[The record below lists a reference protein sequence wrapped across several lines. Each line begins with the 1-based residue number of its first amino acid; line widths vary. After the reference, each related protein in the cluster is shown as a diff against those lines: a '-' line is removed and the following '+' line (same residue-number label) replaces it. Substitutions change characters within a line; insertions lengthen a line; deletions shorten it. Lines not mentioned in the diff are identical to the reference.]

1 MFRLLAVW
9 LGCPM
14 RKLAWFAAAFSLAAF
29 LAVYLLPE
37 QILVPAGAIC
47 ALAAMTGLLLRGKAR
62 LRMLLVCFGLAA
74 GLCWTGAYSGI
85 VRALAL
91 RLAGT
96 ETQVEAVVADWP
108 QENRYSTS
116 VLVEV
121 ETAQDGTVKTL
132 FYLSGEGADD
142 LRPGDRL
149 TITASFRMADTMA
162 GEETDYYYAKGILL
176 MGSCEEWAVERP
188 ERVPVKYWPAM
199 VSRALKDSVARA
211 FPDSAAPLVT
221 ALITGD
227 KTQLPDGVY
236 SALRRSGLAHVI
248 AVSGLHVSFLA
259 GLITTLLGRRRRL
272 SAVVGI
278 CLLFFFAAVAG
289 NTPSVQR
296 AAFMQ
301 AMLLIAPLADRENDP
316 PTALSTVLMVLLVVN
331 PYAAASVSLQLSFAA
346 VAGIFLFTGPLCE
359 KWGRKLPRKPKS
371 FWIKLG
377 CRTARGVIAS
387 VATTL
392 GAIVFTMPLMAFYFD
407 SISLISPLANL
418 LALWAV
424 SLVFL
429 GGLAVAVLGV
439 FLPALAGLLAWVA
452 ALPVW
457 YLQWVSGALAGLP
470 FASVSVRSVYLILW
484 MALTYGLIALWVLW
498 RGPKGRV
505 VVPGCL
511 STSTLCG
518 ALILQTAA
526 LTGGSLTVSVLDVGQ
541 GLSVALYSKGQT
553 ALIDCGGYDAGNT
566 AADHFQS
573 MGLSH
578 IDLVIL
584 THYHDDHAAGIPQLL
599 ERMDVGLLVLPDV
612 EPDSALR
619 AEIQEAARAAGV
631 ETLLV
636 TDGATA
642 QLGEVELTI
651 YPPLGSGDSNEEG
664 LSVLGSAGT
673 FDFLVT
679 GDMDTTVEG
688 RLVKYGNL
696 PDTELLVVGHHG
708 SRYAASEELLQAVQP
723 ELAVISVGYNTYGH
737 PAEETLGRLARY
749 GCDIYRT
756 DWSGTVT
763 ITAE

>member
-1 MFRLLAVW
+1 
-9 LGCPM
+9 M

-132 FYLSGEGADD
+132 FYFSGEGADD

-392 GAIVFTMPLMAFYFD
+392 GAIVFTTPLMAFYFD

-424 SLVFL
+424 SLAFL

-439 FLPALAGLLAWVA
+439 FLPALARLLAWVA

-505 VVPGCL
+505 VVPVCL

-526 LTGGSLTVSVLDVGQ
+526 LTSGSLTVSVLDVGQ

-553 ALIDCGGYDAGNT
+553 ALIDCGGYDAGNA

>member
-1 MFRLLAVW
+1 
-9 LGCPM
+9 M

-176 MGSCEEWAVERP
+176 IGSCEEWTVKRP

-278 CLLFFFAAVAG
+278 CLLFFFTAVAG

-359 KWGRKLPRKPKS
+359 KWGRKLPRKPKG

-377 CRTARGVIAS
+377 CRTARAVIAS

-392 GAIVFTMPLMAFYFD
+392 GAIVFTTPLMAFYFD

-424 SLVFL
+424 SLAFL

-452 ALPVW
+452 AMPVW
-457 YLQWVSGALAGLP
+457 YLQWVSAALAGLP
-470 FASVSVRSVYLILW
+470 FASVSVHSVYLILW
-484 MALTYGLIALWVLW
+484 MALTYGLISLWVLW
-498 RGPKGRV
+498 RGLRGRV
-505 VVPGCL
+505 VVPVCL

-619 AEIQEAARAAGV
+619 AEIQEAARADGV

-708 SRYAASEELLQAVQP
+708 SRYAASEELLQAIQP

>member
-1 MFRLLAVW
+1 
-9 LGCPM
+9 M

-37 QILVPAGAIC
+37 ELLVPTGACC
-47 ALAAMTGLLLRGKAR
+47 ALVALSGLLLRRKAR
-62 LRMLLVCFGLAA
+62 LRMLLICFGLAT
-74 GLCWTGAYSGI
+74 GLCWTGTYSGI
-85 VRALAL
+85 VRAPAI

-96 ETQVEAVVADWP
+96 ETQAKAVVADWP

-116 VLVEV
+116 VLVKVKPE
-121 ETAQDGTVKTL
+121 DGGAVKTL
-132 FYLSGEGADD
+132 LYLDGEEAID

-149 TITASFRMADTMA
+149 TMTASFRMADTMA
-162 GEETDYYYAKGILL
+162 GEETAYYYAKGILL
-176 MGSCEEWAVERP
+176 MASCEEWTVERP
-188 ERVPVKYWPAM
+188 ERVPVEYWPAM

-227 KTQLPDGVY
+227 KTQLPDAVY

-278 CLLFFFAAVAG
+278 CLLFFFSAVAG

-316 PTALSTVLMVLLVVN
+316 PTALSTVLMVLLAVN

-359 KWGRKLPRKPKS
+359 KWGRKLPRKPKG
-371 FWIKLG
+371 FWTKLG
-377 CRTARGVIAS
+377 CRSARLVIAS

-392 GAIVFTMPLMAFYFD
+392 GAIVFTTPLMAFYFD
-407 SISLISPLANL
+407 SVSLISPLSNL

-424 SLVFL
+424 SLAFL

-439 FLPALAGLLAWVA
+439 FLPAVAGILAWAA

-457 YLQWVSGALAGLP
+457 YLQWLTAALACLP
-470 FASVSVRSVYLILW
+470 FASVSMHSVYLMLW
-484 MALTYGLIALWVLW
+484 MALVYGLIFLWLLW
-498 RGPKGRV
+498 RGPRGRV
-505 VVPGCL
+505 VVPVCL

-518 ALILQTAA
+518 ALMLQAAA
-526 LTGGSLTVSVLDVGQ
+526 LTGGSLSVSVLDVGQ

-566 AADHFQS
+566 AADHFQA

-599 ERMDVGLLVLPDV
+599 ERMDVGLLILPDV
-612 EPDSALR
+612 EPDSSLR
-619 AEIQEAARAAGV
+619 AEIEEKAWAAGV
-631 ETLLV
+631 EILMV
-636 TDGATA
+636 TNGATA
-642 QLGEVELTI
+642 RLGETELTI

-664 LSVLGSAGT
+664 LSVLGSTGT

-679 GDMDTTVEG
+679 GDMDTVVEG
-688 RLVKYGNL
+688 RLVKYGGL

-708 SRYAASEELLQAVQP
+708 SRYAASEELLQAIQP

-749 GCDIYRT
+749 GCEIYRT

-763 ITAE
+763 ITAK

>member
-1 MFRLLAVW
+1 
-9 LGCPM
+9 M
-14 RKLAWFAAAFSLAAF
+14 RKLAWFAAAFSLAVF

-37 QILVPAGAIC
+37 ELLVPTGACC
-47 ALAAMTGLLLRGKAR
+47 ALAALGGLLLRGKKR
-62 LRMLLVCFGLAA
+62 LRMLLICFGLAT
-74 GLCWTGAYSGI
+74 GLCWTGTYSGI
-85 VRALAL
+85 VRAPAI

-96 ETQVEAVVADWP
+96 ETQAEAVVADWP

-116 VLVEV
+116 VLVKVKPE
-121 ETAQDGTVKTL
+121 DGGTVKTL
-132 FYLSGEGADD
+132 LYLDGEKAMD

-149 TITASFRMADTMA
+149 TMTASFRMADTMA

-176 MGSCEEWAVERP
+176 MASCEEWIVERP
-188 ERVPVKYWPAM
+188 ERVPVEYWPAL
-199 VSRALKDSVARA
+199 VSRALKDSAARA

-227 KTQLPDGVY
+227 KTQLPDAVY

-278 CLLFFFAAVAG
+278 CLLFFFSAVAG

-316 PTALSTVLMVLLVVN
+316 PTALSAVLMVLLAVN

-359 KWGRKLPRKPKS
+359 KWGRKLPRKPKG
-371 FWIKLG
+371 FWSKLG
-377 CRTARGVIAS
+377 CRSARVVIAS

-392 GAIVFTMPLMAFYFD
+392 GAIVFTTPLMAFYFD
-407 SISLISPLANL
+407 SVSLISPLSNL

-424 SLVFL
+424 SLAFL
-429 GGLAVAVLGV
+429 GGLTVAVLGV
-439 FLPALAGLLAWVA
+439 FLPAVAGILAWAA

-457 YLQWVSGALAGLP
+457 YLQWVSAALAGLP
-470 FASVSVRSVYLILW
+470 FASVSMHSVYLTLW
-484 MALTYGLIALWVLW
+484 MALVYGLIFLWLLW
-498 RGPKGRV
+498 RGPRGRV
-505 VVPGCL
+505 VVPVCL

-518 ALILQTAA
+518 ALMLQAA
-526 LTGGSLTVSVLDVGQ
+526 VLTGGSLSVSVLDVGQ

-566 AADHFQS
+566 AADHFQA

-599 ERMDVGLLVLPDV
+599 ERMDVGLLILPDV
-612 EPDSALR
+612 EPDSSLR
-619 AEIQEAARAAGV
+619 AEIEEKARAAGV
-631 ETLLV
+631 EILMV

-642 QLGEVELTI
+642 RLGETELTI

-664 LSVLGSAGT
+664 LSVLGSTGT

-679 GDMDTTVEG
+679 GDMDTVVEG
-688 RLVKYGNL
+688 RLVKYGGL

-708 SRYAASEELLQAVQP
+708 SRYAASEELLQAIQP

-749 GCDIYRT
+749 GCEIYRT

-763 ITAE
+763 ITAK

>member
-1 MFRLLAVW
+1 
-9 LGCPM
+9 M

-176 MGSCEEWAVERP
+176 IGNCEEWTVKRP

-316 PTALSTVLMVLLVVN
+316 PTALSTVLMVRLVVN

-359 KWGRKLPRKPKS
+359 KWGRNLPRKPKS
-371 FWIKLG
+371 FWIKVG

-392 GAIVFTMPLMAFYFD
+392 GAIVFTTPLMAFYFD

-424 SLVFL
+424 SLAFL

-452 ALPVW
+452 AMPVW
-457 YLQWVSGALAGLP
+457 YLQWASAALAGLP
-470 FASVSVRSVYLILW
+470 FASVSVHSVYLILW

-505 VVPGCL
+505 VVPVCL

-553 ALIDCGGYDAGNT
+553 ALIDCGGHDAGNA

-673 FDFLVT
+673 VDFLVT
-679 GDMDTTVEG
+679 GDIDTTVEG
-688 RLVKYGNL
+688 RRVKYGNL

>member
-526 LTGGSLTVSVLDVGQ
+526 LTGGSLTVSALDVGQ

>member
-1 MFRLLAVW
+1 
-9 LGCPM
+9 M
-14 RKLAWFAAAFSLAAF
+14 RKLAWFAAAFSLAVF

-37 QILVPAGAIC
+37 EILVPAGAIC
-47 ALAAMTGLLLRGKAR
+47 ALTALIGLLLRGKVR

-85 VRALAL
+85 VRAPAL

-96 ETQVEAVVADWP
+96 ETQVKAVVADWP

-116 VLVEV
+116 VLAEV
-121 ETAQDGTVKTL
+121 ETEQGGRVKTL
-132 FYLSGEGADD
+132 LYLSGEEADD

-149 TITASFRMADTMA
+149 TVTASFRMADTMA

-176 MGSCEEWAVERP
+176 MGSCEEWTVERP
-188 ERVPVKYWPAM
+188 ERVPVKCWPAM
-199 VSRALKDSVARA
+199 VSRALKESVARA
-211 FPDSAAPLVT
+211 FPDSAAHLVT

-301 AMLLIAPLADRENDP
+301 AMLLIVPLADRENDP
-316 PTALSTVLMVLLVVN
+316 PTALNTVLMVLLVVN

-359 KWGRKLPRKPKS
+359 KWGRKLPRKPKG

-377 CRTARGVIAS
+377 CRTARVVIDS

-392 GAIVFTMPLMAFYFD
+392 GAIVFTTPLMALYFD
-407 SISLISPLANL
+407 SISLVSPLTNL

-424 SLVFL
+424 SLAFL

-470 FASVSVRSVYLILW
+470 FASVSVHSVYLILW

-505 VVPGCL
+505 VVPVCL

-619 AEIQEAARAAGV
+619 AEIQKAAQAAGV

-636 TDGATA
+636 TCGATA

-664 LSVLGSAGT
+664 LSVLGSAGD

-708 SRYAASEELLQAVQP
+708 SRYAASEELLQAIRP

-737 PAEETLGRLARY
+737 PAEETLGRLARC

>member
-1 MFRLLAVW
+1 
-9 LGCPM
+9 M
-14 RKLAWFAAAFSLAAF
+14 RKLAWFSAAFSLAVF

-37 QILVPAGAIC
+37 EILVPAGAVC
-47 ALAAMTGLLLRGKAR
+47 ALAALTGLLLRGKAR

-85 VRALAL
+85 VRAPALQLAD
-91 RLAGT
+91 T

-108 QENRYSTS
+108 QENHYSTS
-116 VLVEV
+116 VLAEIWT
-121 ETAQDGTVKTL
+121 EKGGTVKTL
-132 FYLSGEGADD
+132 LYLSGEGADD

-149 TITASFRMADTMA
+149 TITVSFRMADTMA

-176 MGSCEEWAVERP
+176 IGSCEEWTVERS
-188 ERVPVKYWPAM
+188 ERVPVKYWPAI
-199 VSRALKDSVARA
+199 VSRALKKSVARA
-211 FPDSAAPLVT
+211 FPDSAVPLVT

-377 CRTARGVIAS
+377 CRTARVVIDS

-392 GAIVFTMPLMAFYFD
+392 GAIVFTTPLMTLYFD

-424 SLVFL
+424 SLAFL

-457 YLQWVSGALAGLP
+457 YLQWVSAALAGLP
-470 FASVSVRSVYLILW
+470 FASVSVHSIYLILC

-505 VVPGCL
+505 VVPVCL

-619 AEIQEAARAAGV
+619 AEIQKAAQAAGV

-664 LSVLGSAGT
+664 LSVLGSAGD

-708 SRYAASEELLQAVQP
+708 SRYAASEELLQAIQP

>member
-1 MFRLLAVW
+1 
-9 LGCPM
+9 M

-176 MGSCEEWAVERP
+176 IGSCEEWTVKRP

-359 KWGRKLPRKPKS
+359 KWGRKLPRKPKG

-377 CRTARGVIAS
+377 CRTARAVIAS

-392 GAIVFTMPLMAFYFD
+392 GAIVFTTPLMAFYFD

-424 SLVFL
+424 SLAFL

-452 ALPVW
+452 AMPVW
-457 YLQWVSGALAGLP
+457 YLQWVSAALAGLP
-470 FASVSVRSVYLILW
+470 FASVSVHSVYLILW

-505 VVPGCL
+505 VVPVCL

-619 AEIQEAARAAGV
+619 AEIQEAARADGV

-708 SRYAASEELLQAVQP
+708 SRYAASEELLQAIQP

>member
-1 MFRLLAVW
+1 
-9 LGCPM
+9 M

-176 MGSCEEWAVERP
+176 MGGCEEWTVERP

-278 CLLFFFAAVAG
+278 CLLFFFTAVAG

-359 KWGRKLPRKPKS
+359 KWGRKLPRKPKG

-377 CRTARGVIAS
+377 CRTARAVIAS

-392 GAIVFTMPLMAFYFD
+392 GAIVFTTPLMAFYFD

-424 SLVFL
+424 SLAFL

-457 YLQWVSGALAGLP
+457 YLQWVSAALAGLP
-470 FASVSVRSVYLILW
+470 FASVSVHSVYLILW
-484 MALTYGLIALWVLW
+484 MALTYGLISLWVLW
-498 RGPKGRV
+498 RGLRGRV
-505 VVPGCL
+505 VVPVCL

-619 AEIQEAARAAGV
+619 AEIQEAARADGV

-708 SRYAASEELLQAVQP
+708 SRYAASEELLQAIQP

>member
-1 MFRLLAVW
+1 
-9 LGCPM
+9 M

-176 MGSCEEWAVERP
+176 IGSCEEWTVKRP

-359 KWGRKLPRKPKS
+359 KWGRKLPRKPKG

-377 CRTARGVIAS
+377 CRTARAVIAS

-392 GAIVFTMPLMAFYFD
+392 GAIVFTTPLMAFYFD

-424 SLVFL
+424 SLAFL

-452 ALPVW
+452 AMPVW
-457 YLQWVSGALAGLP
+457 YLQWVSAALAGLP
-470 FASVSVRSVYLILW
+470 FASVSVHSVYLILW
-484 MALTYGLIALWVLW
+484 MALTYGLISLWVLW
-498 RGPKGRV
+498 RGLRGRV
-505 VVPGCL
+505 VVPVCL

-619 AEIQEAARAAGV
+619 AEIQEAARADGV

-708 SRYAASEELLQAVQP
+708 SRYAASEELLQAIQP

>member
-1 MFRLLAVW
+1 
-9 LGCPM
+9 M

-176 MGSCEEWAVERP
+176 IGNCEEWTVKRP

-359 KWGRKLPRKPKS
+359 KWGRNLPRKPKS

-392 GAIVFTMPLMAFYFD
+392 GAIVFTTPLMAFYFD

-424 SLVFL
+424 SLAFL

-439 FLPALAGLLAWVA
+439 FLPALARLLAWVA

-470 FASVSVRSVYLILW
+470 FASVSVHSVYLILW

-505 VVPGCL
+505 VVPVCL

-553 ALIDCGGYDAGNT
+553 ALIDCGGHDAGNA

-679 GDMDTTVEG
+679 GDIDTTVEG

>member
-1 MFRLLAVW
+1 
-9 LGCPM
+9 M
-14 RKLAWFAAAFSLAAF
+14 RKLAWFAAAFSLAVF

-37 QILVPAGAIC
+37 EILVPAGAVC
-47 ALAAMTGLLLRGKAR
+47 ALAALTGLLLRGKAR

-85 VRALAL
+85 VRAPALQLAD
-91 RLAGT
+91 T

-108 QENRYSTS
+108 QENHYSTS
-116 VLVEV
+116 VLAEIWT
-121 ETAQDGTVKTL
+121 EKGGTVKTL
-132 FYLSGEGADD
+132 LYLSGEGADD

-149 TITASFRMADTMA
+149 TITVSFRMADTMA

-176 MGSCEEWAVERP
+176 IGSCEEWTVERS

-199 VSRALKDSVARA
+199 VSRALKESVARA
-211 FPDSAAPLVT
+211 FPDSAVPLVT

-377 CRTARGVIAS
+377 CRTARVVIDS

-392 GAIVFTMPLMAFYFD
+392 GAIVFTTPLMALYFD

-424 SLVFL
+424 SLAFL

-457 YLQWVSGALAGLP
+457 YLQWVSAALAGLP
-470 FASVSVRSVYLILW
+470 FASVSVHSIYLILC

-505 VVPGCL
+505 VVPVCL

-619 AEIQEAARAAGV
+619 AEIQKAAQAAGV

-664 LSVLGSAGT
+664 LSVLGSAGD

-708 SRYAASEELLQAVQP
+708 SRYAASEELLQAIQP

>member
-1 MFRLLAVW
+1 
-9 LGCPM
+9 M

-176 MGSCEEWAVERP
+176 IGNCEEWTVKRP

-331 PYAAASVSLQLSFAA
+331 PYAAASVSLQLSFAT

-359 KWGRKLPRKPKS
+359 KWGRNLPRKPKS

-392 GAIVFTMPLMAFYFD
+392 GAIVFTTPLMAFYFD

-424 SLVFL
+424 SLAFL

-439 FLPALAGLLAWVA
+439 FLPALARLLAWVA

-457 YLQWVSGALAGLP
+457 YLQWVSAALAGLP
-470 FASVSVRSVYLILW
+470 FASVSVHSVYLILW

-505 VVPGCL
+505 VVPVCL

>member
-1 MFRLLAVW
+1 
-9 LGCPM
+9 M
-14 RKLAWFAAAFSLAAF
+14 RKLAWFAAAFSLAVF

-37 QILVPAGAIC
+37 QILVPAGAVC
-47 ALAAMTGLLLRGKAR
+47 ALAALTGLLLRGKAR

-85 VRALAL
+85 VRAPALQLAD
-91 RLAGT
+91 T

-108 QENRYSTS
+108 QENHYSTS
-116 VLVEV
+116 VLAEIWT
-121 ETAQDGTVKTL
+121 EKGGTVKTL
-132 FYLSGEGADD
+132 LYLSGEGADD

-176 MGSCEEWAVERP
+176 MGSCEEWTVERP

-199 VSRALKDSVARA
+199 VSRVLKDSVARA
-211 FPDSAAPLVT
+211 FRDSAAPLVT

-377 CRTARGVIAS
+377 CRTARVVIDS

-392 GAIVFTMPLMAFYFD
+392 GAIVFTTPLMTLYFD

-424 SLVFL
+424 SLAFL

-452 ALPVW
+452 RCL
-457 YLQWVSGALAGLP
+457 
-470 FASVSVRSVYLILW
+470 
-484 MALTYGLIALWVLW
+484 YGTCN
-498 RGPKGRV
+498 G
-505 VVPGCL
+505 
-511 STSTLCG
+511 
-518 ALILQTAA
+518 
-526 LTGGSLTVSVLDVGQ
+526 
-541 GLSVALYSKGQT
+541 
-553 ALIDCGGYDAGNT
+553 
-566 AADHFQS
+566 
-573 MGLSH
+573 
-578 IDLVIL
+578 
-584 THYHDDHAAGIPQLL
+584 
-599 ERMDVGLLVLPDV
+599 
-612 EPDSALR
+612 
-619 AEIQEAARAAGV
+619 
-631 ETLLV
+631 
-636 TDGATA
+636 
-642 QLGEVELTI
+642 
-651 YPPLGSGDSNEEG
+651 
-664 LSVLGSAGT
+664 
-673 FDFLVT
+673 
-679 GDMDTTVEG
+679 
-688 RLVKYGNL
+688 
-696 PDTELLVVGHHG
+696 
-708 SRYAASEELLQAVQP
+708 
-723 ELAVISVGYNTYGH
+723 
-737 PAEETLGRLARY
+737 
-749 GCDIYRT
+749 
-756 DWSGTVT
+756 
-763 ITAE
+763 

>member
-1 MFRLLAVW
+1 
-9 LGCPM
+9 M
-14 RKLAWFAAAFSLAAF
+14 RKLAWFAAAFSLAVF

-37 QILVPAGAIC
+37 EILVPVGAIC
-47 ALAAMTGLLLRGKAR
+47 ALAALTGLLLRGKAR
-62 LRMLLVCFGLAA
+62 LRMLLICFGLAA
-74 GLCWTGAYSGI
+74 GLCWTGAYSAI
-85 VRALAL
+85 VRAPAL
-91 RLAGT
+91 RLAG
-96 ETQVEAVVADWP
+96 EEARVEAVVADWP

-116 VLVEV
+116 VLAEV
-121 ETAQDGTVKTL
+121 RTEQGGRVKTL
-132 FYLSGEGADD
+132 LYLNGEEVDA

-149 TITASFRMADTMA
+149 TVTASFRMADTMA

-176 MGSCEEWAVERP
+176 MANCEEWTVERP

-199 VSRALKDSVARA
+199 VSRALKDSVAWA

-227 KTQLPDGVY
+227 KTQLPDTVY

-296 AAFMQ
+296 AGFMQ

-316 PTALSTVLMVLLVVN
+316 PTALSVVLMVLLLFN

-359 KWGRKLPRKPKS
+359 KWGRKLPRKPKG

-377 CRTARGVIAS
+377 CRTARVVIDS

-392 GAIVFTMPLMAFYFD
+392 GAIVFTTPLMAFYFD
-407 SISLISPLANL
+407 SISLISPLTNL

-424 SLVFL
+424 SDAFL
-429 GGLAVAVLGV
+429 GGLVTALVGLALPAVATVM
-439 FLPALAGLLAWVA
+439 AWVVS
-452 ALPVW
+452 LPVW
-457 YLQWVSGALAGLP
+457 YLQWLTAALAGLP
-470 FASVSVRSVYLILW
+470 FASVSVHSIYLIAW
-484 MALTYGLIALWVLW
+484 MALTYGLIFLWVLW
-498 RGPKGRV
+498 RGPRGRV
-505 VVPGCL
+505 VVPVCL

-518 ALILQTAA
+518 ALMLQAAA

-566 AADHFQS
+566 AADYFQS
-573 MGLSH
+573 VGLNH

-584 THYHDDHAAGIPQLL
+584 THYHDDHASGIPQLL
-599 ERMDVGLLVLPDV
+599 ERMDVGLLILPDV
-612 EPDSALR
+612 ELDSALR
-619 AEIQEAARAAGV
+619 AEIQKAAQVAGV

-651 YPPLGSGDSNEEG
+651 YPPLGSGNSNEEG
-664 LSVLGSAGT
+664 LSVLGSAGD

-688 RLVKYGNL
+688 RLVKYGDL
-696 PDTELLVVGHHG
+696 PETELLVVGHHG
-708 SRYAASEELLQAVQP
+708 SRYAASEKLLQAIQP
-723 ELAVISVGYNTYGH
+723 EMAVISVGYNTYGH
-737 PAEETLGRLARY
+737 PAEETLGRLAQY

-756 DWSGTVT
+756 DWSGTVA

>member
-1 MFRLLAVW
+1 
-9 LGCPM
+9 M

-176 MGSCEEWAVERP
+176 IGNCEEWTVKRP

-392 GAIVFTMPLMAFYFD
+392 GAIVFTTPLMAFYFD

-424 SLVFL
+424 SLAFL

-708 SRYAASEELLQAVQP
+708 SRYAASEKLLQAVQP

>member
-1 MFRLLAVW
+1 
-9 LGCPM
+9 M

-85 VRALAL
+85 VRAPAL

-108 QENRYSTS
+108 QENLYRTS
-116 VLVEV
+116 VLAEV
-121 ETAQDGTVKTL
+121 ETAQGCTVKTL

-149 TITASFRMADTMA
+149 TMTASFRMADTMA

-176 MGSCEEWAVERP
+176 MGGCEEWTVERP
-188 ERVPVKYWPAM
+188 ERVPVKYWPAI

-272 SAVVGI
+272 SAVVDI

-316 PTALSTVLMVLLVVN
+316 PTALSTVLMVLLLLN
-331 PYAAASVSLQLSFAA
+331 PYAAASVSLQLSFTA

-377 CRTARGVIAS
+377 CRTARAVIAS

-392 GAIVFTMPLMAFYFD
+392 GAIVFTTPLMALYFD
-407 SISLISPLANL
+407 SISLISPLTNL

-424 SLVFL
+424 SDAF
-429 GGLAVAVLGV
+429 
-439 FLPALAGLLAWVA
+439 LAGLVTALVGVALPAVATVMAWVVS
-452 ALPVW
+452 LPVW
-457 YLQWVSGALAGLP
+457 YLQWLTAALAGLP
-470 FASVSVRSVYLILW
+470 FASVSVHSVYLILW

-498 RGPKGRV
+498 RGPRGRV
-505 VVPGCL
+505 VMPVCL

-619 AEIQEAARAAGV
+619 AEIQEAAQAAGV

-642 QLGEVELTI
+642 QVGEVELTI

-664 LSVLGSAGT
+664 LSVLGSAGD

-708 SRYAASEELLQAVQP
+708 SRYAASEELLQAIQP

-756 DWSGTVT
+756 DWLGTVT